1 MEDKYQDKMKP
12 AVDSPGNNP
21 SSENQAGE
29 EEQPINSVPLIRK
42 KRVVIPLF
50 ILVAAAMVVA
60 WYWYVNLREFVST
73 DDAYIDGNS
82 VSLSTKILGKIK
94 QLTVDEG
101 DSVQVGQVLVFL
113 DDSDLKAQE
122 EQAKAVLKHS
132 GKSVLLAKVNLEK
145 TQEDY
150 QRSEVLFKSGGTPK
164 EEFDHN
170 RKTYEAAQAQ
180 YNIALAQVS
189 VAESQLGVIQT
200 QLSNMTIT
208 SPLNGVIAKKWAMP
222 GDIIQP
228 GQPIFTIYD
237 LKNIWVTANLE
248 ETKFSSI
255 HLNDPVEI
263 SVDAY
268 PAKHFKGKVIQLSS
282 NTASQFSLIP
292 PNNASGNFTKIT
304 QRIPVKISIEN
315 YTFNQGSN
323 PTPLLPGMSAGI
335 KIKVK

>member
-1 MEDKYQDKMKP
+1 MENKDQDRMKP
-12 AVDSPGNNP
+12 AVNSPGNIP
-21 SSENQAGE
+21 SSENQTGE
-29 EEQPINSVPLIRK
+29 EEQPINSVPLFRK

-50 ILVAAAMVVA
+50 ILVVAAIVVV

-82 VSLSTKILGKIK
+82 VSLSTKILGKIG

-101 DSVQVGQVLVFL
+101 DSVQKGQILVRL
-113 DDSDLKAQE
+113 DDSDLRAQE
-122 EQAKAVLKHS
+122 EQAKAVLKYS
-132 GKSVLLAKVNLEK
+132 GKSVFLAKINLEK
-145 TQEDY
+145 AQEDY
-150 QRSEVLFKSGGTPK
+150 QRAEVLFKSGSTPK

-180 YNIALAQVS
+180 YNMALAQVG
-189 VAESQLGVIQT
+189 VAKSQLGVIQT
-200 QLSNMTIT
+200 QLSNTTIT
-208 SPLNGVIAKKWAMP
+208 SPINGLIAKKWAMP
-222 GDIIQP
+222 GDVIQSS
-228 GQPIFTIYD
+228 QPIFTIYD

-268 PAKHFKGKVIQLSS
+268 PDEHFKGKVIQLGS

-315 YTFNQGSN
+315 YVFNQGSN